1 MRTIIKQK
9 SGKVYELKPGE
20 KLSDFIKCPY
30 CGEIVRMN
38 GRHIDRCSNRFFKQ
52 LYRKITDEG
61 SEAGKNE

>member
-30 CGEIVRMN
+30 CEEIVKLKSKHM
-38 GRHIDRCSNRFFKQ
+38 DRCHERFFKQ
-52 LYRKITDEG
+52 LIDTIDKDREVK
-61 SEAGKNE
+61 

>member
-30 CGEIVRMN
+30 CEEIVKMK
-38 GRHIDRCSNRFFKQ
+38 GRHMDRCGKSFFKQ
-52 LYRKITDEG
+52 LIDTIDKDREVK
-61 SEAGKNE
+61 